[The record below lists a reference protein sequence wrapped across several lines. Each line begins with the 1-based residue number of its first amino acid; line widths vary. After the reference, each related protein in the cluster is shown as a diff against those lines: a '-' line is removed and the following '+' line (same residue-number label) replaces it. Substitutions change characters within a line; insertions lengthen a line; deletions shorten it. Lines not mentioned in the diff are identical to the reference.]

1 MNTPS
6 KRFLFIVLAVA
17 AAGALVWAFI
27 AGQAEVAAEAE
38 REKPVQAPTRV
49 HVINGENVVSLNGT
63 TRTDG
68 GIALATL
75 TALSDRP
82 QVRAYGTVLDL
93 GGLTDLR
100 NTLATANAQ
109 LSKARAAL
117 EVAQKDYAR
126 IKSLYDKN
134 ENVSQKVLQAAEGTL
149 RAEESNTQA
158 ARAAVS
164 AAQATA
170 LQQWGRVIA
179 TWLMQDAPQL
189 ERLRLQKDLLVQVTL
204 PAGQTLT
211 DIAPEATVQV
221 AEGPLVG
228 AQFISV
234 ALRTD
239 RSIQGQSLFY
249 RVVSANNASLLP
261 GMNVVA
267 FLPVGSAVSG
277 VLVPSS
283 AAVWFQG
290 KPWIYVQIQPDQFAR
305 REVSTDQPA
314 SGGWFQSHGFPAGQ
328 QFVATGAQVLLSE
341 EFRAQISVGEESH

>member
-6 KRFLFIVLAVA
+6 KRFLLIVLAVG

-27 AGQAEVAAEAE
+27 AGHAEVAAEAE

-49 HVINGENVVSLNGT
+49 HVINGENVVSLDEP

-68 GIALATL
+68 GIVLATL
-75 TALSDRP
+75 TAISDRP
-82 QVRAYGTVLDL
+82 RVRAYGTVLDV

-117 EVAQKDYAR
+117 EVAQQDYAR
-126 IKSLYDKN
+126 VKSLYDKN
-134 ENVSQKVLQAAEGTL
+134 ENVSQRVLQAAGGTL
-149 RAEESNTQA
+149 RAQESNTQA

-179 TWLMQDAPQL
+179 TWLMQAAPQL
-189 ERLRLQKDLLVQVTL
+189 ERLRLQEDLLVQVTL
-204 PAGQTLT
+204 PVGQTLT
-211 DIAPEATVQV
+211 DIPPEATVQA
-221 AEGPLVG
+221 AEGPLVR

-234 ALRTD
+234 ASRTD
-239 RSIQGQSLFY
+239 RSIQGRSFFY
-249 RVVSANNASLLP
+249 RVVSANSASLLP

-267 FLPVGSAVSG
+267 FLPLGNAVQG
-277 VLVPSS
+277 VLAPGS
-283 AAVWFQG
+283 AAVWLQG

-314 SGGWFQSHGFPAGQ
+314 PDGWFQSHGFSAGQ
-328 QFVATGAQVLLSE
+328 RFVATGAQVLLSE
-341 EFRAQISVGEESH
+341 EFRAQITMGEEGH

>member
-1 MNTPS
+1 MNTAS
-6 KRFLFIVLAVA
+6 KRILLIVLALGA
-17 AAGALVWAFI
+17 ASALVWAFI
-27 AGQAEVAAEAE
+27 AGHAEVAAEAQ

-49 HVINGENVVSLNGT
+49 HVINGENVVSLDEP

-68 GIALATL
+68 GIVIATL

-100 NTLATANAQ
+100 NTFAMANAQ
-109 LSKARAAL
+109 LSKAHAAL
-117 EVAQKDYAR
+117 EVAQKDSVR
-126 IKSLYDKN
+126 VKSLYDKN
-134 ENVSQKVLQAAEGTL
+134 ENVSQRVLQVAEGNLHT
-149 RAEESNTQA
+149 EESNTQA

-179 TWLMQDAPQL
+179 SWLEQDAPQL
-189 ERLRLQKDLLVQVTL
+189 KRLRLQEDLLVQVTL
-204 PAGQTLT
+204 PADQTLT
-211 DIAPEATVQV
+211 DIPPEATVQ
-221 AEGPLVG
+221 AEGPPVR
-228 AQFISV
+228 AQFISA

-239 RSIQGQSLFY
+239 RSIQGRSFFF
-249 RVVSANNASLLP
+249 RVVSANSSSLLP

-267 FLPVGSAVSG
+267 FLPVGSAAQG

-283 AAVWFQG
+283 ATVWLQG

-305 REVSTDQPA
+305 REISTDQPA
-314 SGGWFQSHGFPAGQ
+314 PGGWFQSHGFSAGQ
-328 QFVATGAQVLLSE
+328 RFVATGAQVLLSE
-341 EFRAQISVGEESH
+341 EFRSQISAGEEGH